1 MAKDT
6 ARNARDQT
14 LSIVMKLLKAKDE
27 SMNIKNLTETL
38 GLSAEELLKLIVQ
51 LEEEKILRKARDDMS
66 IVIPSGEERLRMAVK
81 AVTLGASI
89 EECARNLSWKEFESF
104 CTKVLE
110 ENGYSCVHGLRFKS
124 ANGRRYECDIVALS
138 KPTLLLADCKHY
150 AGRVR
155 ALRSVVEK
163 QLERADALN
172 GSILTLM
179 RRMSQLASWRETVIV
194 PVIITLFPESIA
206 FVDSVP
212 VVPAFKLNQFIQ
224 ELPSNI
230 ESVEY
235 SKANP
240 SKQRRL
246 I

>member
-1 MAKDT
+1 
-6 ARNARDQT
+6 
-14 LSIVMKLLKAKDE
+14 
-27 SMNIKNLTETL
+27 
-38 GLSAEELLKLIVQ
+38 
-51 LEEEKILRKARDDMS
+51 
-66 IVIPSGEERLRMAVK
+66 
-81 AVTLGASI
+81 
-89 EECARNLSWKEFESF
+89 
-104 CTKVLE
+104 
-110 ENGYSCVHGLRFKS
+110 
-124 ANGRRYECDIVALS
+124 
-138 KPTLLLADCKHY
+138 
-150 AGRVR
+150 
-155 ALRSVVEK
+155 
-163 QLERADALN
+163 
-172 GSILTLM
+172 
-179 RRMSQLASWRETVIV
+179 MSQLASWRETVIV